1 MSGVVPVVNAII
13 DYIDKNMVAKSNLV
27 SNALTGEIL
36 VNVENTFNFTD
47 GQEIILIDYGYND
60 PASPHYQKY
69 EYAVIDRV
77 VNTHWIILTSP
88 IVDPLPPIG
97 GGGWYVSNHSFI
109 QKTIGH
115 SPLYSDRIY
124 YGDREVIPTEE
135 MAVTVEPV
143 SLSNEWIY
151 IHGGLSEEYRL
162 SIMIYGKDI
171 ETEQGLQIL
180 NLYGDAIYELFNRSM
195 HIDIDNYKSPLLAD
209 VVSGDN
215 VVIVADTPTN
225 RAKFLPSYL
234 LADDQTYEVQDN
246 IGVEIDL
253 FATNVA
259 SITYDGQ
266 PALRIT
272 LSQDD
277 PNTGGNRPL
286 NRSYSTQEYAILS
299 RHGKYFYDSRVDNVE
314 YAMVQKGSAF
324 IRAGRLNWFGKT
336 VTEYKFPQQSLR
348 VEYFPE
354 VDSEVSSSSSGP

>member
-13 DYIDKNMVAKSNLV
+13 ELIDKNIIAKSNLV

-36 VNVENTFNFTD
+36 VNVENTFNFVD

-77 VNTHWIILTSP
+77 VNTHWVILTSP
-88 IVDPLPPIG
+88 IIDPS
-97 GGGWYVSNHSFI
+97 GGWYISDHSFI

-115 SPLYSDRIY
+115 SPIYSDRIY
-124 YGDREVIPTEE
+124 YGDRDVIPTEE

-151 IHGGLSEEYRL
+151 LHGGLSEEYRI

-180 NLYGDAIYELFNRSM
+180 NLYGDAIYELLNRSM
-195 HIDIDNYKSPLLAD
+195 HIDIDNYKSPLLA
-209 VVSGDN
+209 N
-215 VVIVADTPTN
+215 VAAGSYNVIVSNTAAN
-225 RAKFLPSYL
+225 RSKFLPSSQ

-259 SITYDGQ
+259 SITYDGR
-266 PALRIT
+266 PALQIT

-277 PNTGGNRPL
+277 PVVSGARPL
-286 NRSYSTQEYAILS
+286 NRSYNLKEYAFLS
-299 RHGKYFYDSRVDNVE
+299 RHGKYFYDSRADNVE

-324 IRAGRLNWFGKT
+324 IRAGRINWFGKT
-336 VTEYKFPQQSLR
+336 VTEYKFPQQTLKT
-348 VEYFPE
+348 EYFDEIDPE
-354 VDSEVSSSSSGP
+354 QSSSSSES